1 MKKILLFIFT
11 LFTFSFATSQGN
23 LQFNNVLTMSFEASS
38 GNPDVKTITVPSGQ
52 VLKIT
57 SATCSHTSNQSYN
70 DYQFLNFKETT
81 STYYTLLAT
90 GRETTA
96 KYVSETFPVW
106 LKAGNYDFKFNN
118 LQGSGTG
125 TAIMTGIYFNIIQ

>member
-11 LFTFSFATSQGN
+11 LFTFSSASSQGN

-81 STYYTLLAT
+81 STYYTLLAA
-90 GRETTA
+90 GREATV
-96 KYVSETFPVW
+96 KYVS
-106 LKAGNYDFKFNN
+106 
-118 LQGSGTG
+118 
-125 TAIMTGIYFNIIQ
+125 